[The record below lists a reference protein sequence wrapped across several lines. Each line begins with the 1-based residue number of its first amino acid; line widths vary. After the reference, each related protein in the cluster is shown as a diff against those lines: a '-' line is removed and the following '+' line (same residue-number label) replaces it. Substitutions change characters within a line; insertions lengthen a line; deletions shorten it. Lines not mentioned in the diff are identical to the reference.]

1 VGQIG
6 SYVGPHLE
14 RDNLVHASTIDVKD
28 VQIKIKKNIKKR
40 DKNKKRFVNVIKN
53 VTSS

>member
-6 SYVGPHLE
+6 SYIGPHLE

-28 VQIKIKKNIKKR
+28 VQIKIKNIEKR
-40 DKNKKRFVNVIKN
+40 DKNKKNGL
-53 VTSS
+53 